1 MHFFQLI
8 DQIWSSL
15 ECSNTFSLH
24 IVMEVKVEATEWHA
38 NSRARIP
45 WNLKSQKGVS

>member
-15 ECSNTFSLH
+15 AVFKYILLTYCYGGESGGNRMVRKFKSKNP
-24 IVMEVKVEATEWHA
+24 MELE
-38 NSRARIP
+38 
-45 WNLKSQKGVS
+45 VSERG

>member
-15 ECSNTFSLH
+15 AVFKYILLTYCYGGESGGNRMARKFKSKTP
-24 IVMEVKVEATEWHA
+24 MELEVSE
-38 NSRARIP
+38 
-45 WNLKSQKGVS
+45 KG